1 VNRENRLRVREAI
14 DRVAQDLVLPPSPRH
29 PRGRNP
35 HAHIAKVIKSLLGIS
50 YTELPDEDTDEVVS
64 LVEHI
69 AEHPF

>member
-1 VNRENRLRVREAI
+1 MSVRRSIGLRRT
-14 DRVAQDLVLPPSPRH
+14 LSSPPSPRH